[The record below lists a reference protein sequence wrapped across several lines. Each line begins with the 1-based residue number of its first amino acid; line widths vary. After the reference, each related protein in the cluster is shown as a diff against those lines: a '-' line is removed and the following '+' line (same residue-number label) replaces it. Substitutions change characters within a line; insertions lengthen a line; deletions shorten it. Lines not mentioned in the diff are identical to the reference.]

1 MKMYTPH
8 SLAEAHPI
16 VAQRTAGFDE
26 SRLLSVLRSVAH
38 RSAGQ
43 IDGWL
48 REFRY
53 RRLRSELLAL
63 DDRLL
68 SDIGL
73 HRGHIDYVIR
83 NGRRPGA
90 APGGRRDG

>member
-1 MKMYTPH
+1 MKMSTPR

-38 RSAGQ
+38 WSAGQ

-73 HRGHIDYVIR
+73 HRGHVDHAIR
-83 NGRRPGA
+83 NGRT
-90 APGGRRDG
+90 PGGQRGD